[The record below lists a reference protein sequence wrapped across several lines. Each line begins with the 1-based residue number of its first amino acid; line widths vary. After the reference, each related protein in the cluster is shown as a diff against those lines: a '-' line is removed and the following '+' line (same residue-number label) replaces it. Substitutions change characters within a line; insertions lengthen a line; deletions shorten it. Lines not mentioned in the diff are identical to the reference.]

1 MRSMCPQQENERI
14 NDQRINLDKRCSNQW
29 TNTWEVTVTRDVCT
43 LSLSLSVPLSCLCHF
58 TMTTM
63 ADDISRVGT
72 SYLPEHLGLS
82 SGLWW
87 DLCFVSCVCS
97 RWCLSVVL
105 LLFFLITCLFSLL
118 IKFFLSHF
126 CIFCLF
132 RNIEDTVVFQSEN
145 ERLKVT
151 F

>member
-1 MRSMCPQQENERI
+1 MRSICPQENERI

-43 LSLSLSVPLSCLCHF
+43 LSLSLFVPLSCLCHF

-72 SYLPEHLGLS
+72 SYLPEHLGSS

-87 DLCFVSCVCS
+87 DLWFSCFVSCVCL
-97 RWCLSVVL
+97 RWCLFVVL
-105 LLFFLITCLFSLL
+105 LFFFVFSVDLIFFYHIFVSSTFFEILKTLL
-118 IKFFLSHF
+118 CSNQKM
-126 CIFCLF
+126 
-132 RNIEDTVVFQSEN
+132 EG
-145 ERLKVT
+145 
-151 F
+151 